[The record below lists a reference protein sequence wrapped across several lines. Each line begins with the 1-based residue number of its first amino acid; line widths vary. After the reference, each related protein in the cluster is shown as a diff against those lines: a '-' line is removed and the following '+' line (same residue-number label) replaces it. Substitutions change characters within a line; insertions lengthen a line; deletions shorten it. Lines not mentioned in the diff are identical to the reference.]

1 MNYFFLLVSLFF
13 TLETLGQSNQTSLQ
27 VSISGASSD
36 AGSIRILVFSKP
48 SGFPDQVKQAVRS
61 ISLPS
66 KSGKAS
72 FKLTD
77 LPAGTYAIGVIHDQD
92 NNGKLSTNA
101 VGYPT
106 EKFGFSNNP
115 KVYFGPPSFEKA
127 AFVLGKTPIS
137 LEISLR

>member
-13 TLETLGQSNQTSLQ
+13 AMETLGQSNQTSLQ
-27 VSISGASSD
+27 VSISGANSD

-61 ISLPS
+61 ISLAP
-66 KSGKAS
+66 KNGKAS
-72 FKLTD
+72 FKVTD
-77 LPAGTYAIGVIHDQD
+77 LPTGTYAIGVIHDQD

-106 EKFGFSNNP
+106 EKFGFSKNP

>member
-1 MNYFFLLVSLFF
+1 MNYLFLLVSLFF
-13 TLETLGQSNQTSLQ
+13 ALETLGQSNQTSLQ

-48 SGFPDQVKQAVRS
+48 IGFPDQVKQAVRS
-61 ISLPS
+61 ISLPP

-77 LPAGTYAIGVIHDQD
+77 LPAGTYAIGVIHDLD

-106 EKFGFSNNP
+106 EKFGFSKNP

-127 AFVLGKTPIS
+127 AFVLGKTAVS

>member
-1 MNYFFLLVSLFF
+1 MNYFFLLVGLFF
-13 TLETLGQSNQTSLQ
+13 TLETRGQSTPTTLQ
-27 VSISGASSD
+27 LSITGANSD
-36 AGSIRILVFSKP
+36 AGSIRVLIFSEP
-48 SGFPDQVKQAVRS
+48 SGFPDQVSNSVRNMS
-61 ISLPS
+61 IAP

-77 LPAGTYAIGVIHDQD
+77 LPVGTYAIGVIHDED

-101 VGYPT
+101 VGYPI

-127 AFVLGKTPIS
+127 AFVLGKSPVS
-137 LEISLR
+137 VEINLR

>member
-1 MNYFFLLVSLFF
+1 MNYLYLVFSLLF
-13 TLETLGQSNQTSLQ
+13 TLETLGQSNLTNLQ

-36 AGSIRILVFSKP
+36 TGSIRILVFSKP

-66 KSGKAS
+66 KNGKAS
-72 FKLTD
+72 FKLTH
-77 LPAGTYAIGVIHDQD
+77 LPTGTYAIGVIHDQD

-127 AFVLGKTPIS
+127 AFVLGKTAVS

>member
-1 MNYFFLLVSLFF
+1 MNYFFLLISLFF
-13 TLETLGQSNQTSLQ
+13 ALETLGQSNQTSLQ

-66 KSGKAS
+66 KNGKAS

-77 LPAGTYAIGVIHDQD
+77 LPTGTYAIGIIHDQD

-127 AFVLGKTPIS
+127 AFVLGKTAV
-137 LEISLR
+137 LVEISLR

>member
-1 MNYFFLLVSLFF
+1 MNYLFLLVSLFF
-13 TLETLGQSNQTSLQ
+13 ASETLGQSNQTSLQ

-61 ISLPS
+61 ISLNP
-66 KSGKAS
+66 KSGKAN

-77 LPAGTYAIGVIHDQD
+77 LPTGTYAIGVIHDLD
-92 NNGKLSTNA
+92 NNEKLSTNA

-106 EKFGFSNNP
+106 EKFGFSKNP

-127 AFVLGKTPIS
+127 AFVLGKTAVS

>member
-1 MNYFFLLVSLFF
+1 MRQIFLLTCLFF
-13 TLETLGQSNQTSLQ
+13 ALETLGQSNPTSLQ

-66 KSGKAS
+66 KSGKAN

-77 LPAGTYAIGVIHDQD
+77 LPTGTYAIGVIHDQD

-115 KVYFGPPSFEKA
+115 KVYFGPPTFEKA
-127 AFVLGKTPIS
+127 AFVLGKTALS
-137 LEISLR
+137 LEINLR

>member
-1 MNYFFLLVSLFF
+1 MNYFFLLISLFF
-13 TLETLGQSNQTSLQ
+13 TLETMGQSNQTSHQ
-27 VSISGASSD
+27 VSISGASSN

-61 ISLPS
+61 ISLAP
-66 KSGKAS
+66 KSGKAN

-77 LPAGTYAIGVIHDQD
+77 LPPGTYAIGVIHDQD

-106 EKFGFSNNP
+106 EKFGFSKNP

-127 AFVLGKTPIS
+127 AFALGKTAVS

>member
-1 MNYFFLLVSLFF
+1 MNYLYLVFSLLFA
-13 TLETLGQSNQTSLQ
+13 LETLGQSNPTNLQ

-36 AGSIRILVFSKP
+36 TGSIRILVFSKP

-66 KSGKAS
+66 KNGKAS

-77 LPAGTYAIGVIHDQD
+77 LPTGTYAIGVIHDQD

-127 AFVLGKTPIS
+127 AFILGKTAVS

>member
-1 MNYFFLLVSLFF
+1 
-13 TLETLGQSNQTSLQ
+13 LETLGQSNQTSLQ

-36 AGSIRILVFSKP
+36 TGSIRILVFSKS

-61 ISLPS
+61 ISIPP

-72 FKLTD
+72 FKLSD
-77 LPAGTYAIGVIHDQD
+77 LPAGTYAIGVIHDLD

-101 VGYPT
+101 VGYPS
-106 EKFGFSNNP
+106 EKFGFSKNP

-127 AFVLGKTPIS
+127 AFVLGKTAVS

>member
-1 MNYFFLLVSLFF
+1 MNYLYLVFSLLFA
-13 TLETLGQSNQTSLQ
+13 LETLGQSNPTNLQ

-36 AGSIRILVFSKP
+36 TGSIRILVFSKP

-66 KSGKAS
+66 KNGKAS

-77 LPAGTYAIGVIHDQD
+77 LPTGTYAIGVIHDQD

-127 AFVLGKTPIS
+127 AFVLGKTAIS

>member
-1 MNYFFLLVSLFF
+1 MNYFFLLISLFF
-13 TLETLGQSNQTSLQ
+13 TLETMGQSNQTSLQ

-61 ISLPS
+61 ISLSP
-66 KSGKAS
+66 KSGKAN

-77 LPAGTYAIGVIHDQD
+77 LAAGTYAIGVIHDLD

-101 VGYPT
+101 VGYPI

-115 KVYFGPPSFEKA
+115 KVYFSPPSFEKA
-127 AFVLGKTPIS
+127 AFPLGKTPIKVA
-137 LEISLR
+137 ISLR

>member
-1 MNYFFLLVSLFF
+1 MNYLFLLVSLFF
-13 TLETLGQSNQTSLQ
+13 ALETLGQSNQTSLQ

-36 AGSIRILVFSKP
+36 TGSIRILVFSKS

-61 ISLPS
+61 ISIPP

-77 LPAGTYAIGVIHDQD
+77 LPAGTYAIGVIHDLD
-92 NNGKLSTNA
+92 NNGKLSINA

-106 EKFGFSNNP
+106 EKFGFSKNP

-127 AFVLGKTPIS
+127 AFVLGKTAVS

>member
-1 MNYFFLLVSLFF
+1 MNYFFLLVSLLFA
-13 TLETLGQSNQTSLQ
+13 LETLGQSNQTSLQ
-27 VSISGASSD
+27 VSISGANSD

-48 SGFPDQVKQAVRS
+48 SGFPDQIKQAVRS
-61 ISLPS
+61 ISLAP
-66 KSGKAS
+66 KNGKAS
-72 FKLTD
+72 FKVTD
-77 LPAGTYAIGVIHDQD
+77 LPTGTYAIGVIHDQD

-106 EKFGFSNNP
+106 EKFGFSKNP

>member
-1 MNYFFLLVSLFF
+1 MNYFFLLISLFF
-13 TLETLGQSNQTSLQ
+13 ALETLGQSNQTSLQ

-36 AGSIRILVFSKP
+36 AGSIRILVFSKS

-61 ISLPS
+61 ISLPP

-77 LPAGTYAIGVIHDQD
+77 LPAGTYAIGVIHDLD

-127 AFVLGKTPIS
+127 AFVLGKTAVF
-137 LEISLR
+137 LEINLR

>member
-13 TLETLGQSNQTSLQ
+13 ALETLGQSNQTSLQ

-36 AGSIRILVFSKP
+36 TGKIRILVFSKP

-61 ISLPS
+61 ISLPP

-77 LPAGTYAIGVIHDQD
+77 LPAGTYAIGVIHDLD

-106 EKFGFSNNP
+106 EKFGFSKNP

-127 AFVLGKTPIS
+127 AFVLGKTAVS

>member
-1 MNYFFLLVSLFF
+1 MNYLFLLVSLFF
-13 TLETLGQSNQTSLQ
+13 ALETLGQSNQTSLQ
-27 VSISGASSD
+27 VSISGANSD
-36 AGSIRILVFSKP
+36 TGSIRILVFSKS

-61 ISLPS
+61 ISLPP

-77 LPAGTYAIGVIHDQD
+77 LPAGTYAIGVIHDLD

-106 EKFGFSNNP
+106 EKFGFSKNP

-127 AFVLGKTPIS
+127 AFVLGKIAVS